1 METKCVTREGPH
13 HAWSLSLAIRPRV
26 PYELPRKGP
35 RRIVHLWSSRYHRF
49 TVKTL
54 SIALCALSLAAV
66 SAAAQSPAATEYRFT
81 FPDAVHHTVNV
92 DATFHTTGKAPL
104 TLHMSR
110 SSPGRYAAFEF
121 VSNVFEER
129 FTDGTGK
136 ALSATKT
143 DPRTWVV
150 AGSNGTVHVSYKLFG
165 DRVDGTFMAVDST
178 HAHLNWP
185 ATVLWAEGFDD
196 KPWKLTFDIP
206 AGSNWK
212 VATQLYPTADANTFT
227 APNLQYL
234 MDSPAELSNY
244 TLHTFTVAPLAA
256 GGKPQTIRVAAHAQA
271 SDAELN
277 DYFTGVEKIVREEQA
292 VFGELPNYEPGAYTF
307 LADALP
313 WDGRDGME
321 HRNSTVVTGTRL
333 TLESASHEYFHNWN
347 VERIRP
353 EGLEPFNF
361 RDVNMSYGMFIAEGF
376 TQYYGQLAMIRAGL
390 NSRADGMSTFA
401 YELSA
406 VLNTPG
412 TRYRSAMDMSRLA
425 PLVDG
430 SIDLFPT
437 NFNNTFVSYYTF
449 GAAVAFGLDLELRA
463 RSNGKVSLDDFE
475 RAMWLA
481 YGKPAATEPGLVAH
495 PYTIADV
502 QTQLAKVSG
511 DPVFAADFVKRHMAG
526 TDKID
531 YAPLLLKAGY
541 VLKAKGTPTLGR
553 ISLAMKGDP
562 VRRGGKPRNE
572 MLRVSAPTI
581 IGSPAYNAGLDLD
594 DELVSV
600 GGTTVTSQDDIEKA
614 IASHKV
620 GDSVELVFKRRGQQ
634 VKSNAT
640 LAADPMLQVT
650 EVANPTVEQQAF
662 RESWLGSK
670 AR

>member
-1 METKCVTREGPH
+1 MQREGR
-13 HAWSLSLAIRPRV
+13 AAVDSARESA
-26 PYELPRKGP
+26 
-35 RRIVHLWSSRYHRF
+35 SRYHRF
-49 TVKTL
+49 TVRTLVAALCSL
-54 SIALCALSLAAV
+54 SIAAV
-66 SAAAQSPAATEYRFT
+66 AAAAQAPAATEYRFT

-92 DATFHTTGKAPL
+92 DATFHTSGKEPL

-121 VSNVFEER
+121 VSNIFEET
-129 FTDGTGK
+129 FTDGAGK
-136 ALSATKT
+136 PLNATKT

-150 AGSNGTVHVSYKLFG
+150 KGGNGTVHVTYKLFG

-185 ATVLWAEGFDD
+185 ATVLWADGWDN
-196 KPWKLTFDIP
+196 KPWKLSFEVP

-212 VATQLYPTADANTFT
+212 IATQLYPTADASTFT

-244 TLHTFTVAPLAA
+244 ALHTFTVSPLTS

-271 SDAELN
+271 SAAELK
-277 DYFTGVEKIVREEQA
+277 DYFAGTEKIVREEQA
-292 VFGELPNYEPGAYTF
+292 VFGELPTYEPGTYTF
-307 LADALP
+307 LSDALP
-313 WDGRDGME
+313 WDNGDGME
-321 HRNSTVVTGTRL
+321 HRNSTVITGQRL
-333 TLESASHEYFHNWN
+333 SLDTVAHEYFHNWN

-390 NSRADGMSTFA
+390 NSRSDGMSQFG

-412 TRYRSAMDMSRLA
+412 ARYRSAMDMSRMA

-430 SIDLFPT
+430 ASDLFPT
-437 NFNNTFVSYYTF
+437 DFNNTFVSYYTF
-449 GAAVAFGLDLELRA
+449 GAAVALGLDLELRV

-481 YGKPAATEPGLVAH
+481 YGKPGASEPGLVAH
-495 PYTIADV
+495 PYTIQDV

-511 DPVFAADFVKRHMAG
+511 DPAFAADFVKRHMAG
-526 TDKID
+526 TDTID
-531 YAPLLLKAGY
+531 YAPLLWKAGY
-541 VLKAKGTPTLGR
+541 VLKPKGTPTLGR
-553 ISLAMKGDP
+553 IALVMKGDP

-572 MLRVSAPTI
+572 SLRVSAPTI

-600 GGTTVTSQDDIEKA
+600 AGTAITGQDDIDKA
-614 IASHKV
+614 IASRKV
-620 GDSVELVFKRRGQQ
+620 GDTVELVFRRRGEQ
-634 VKSNAT
+634 VKANAT
-640 LAADPMLQVT
+640 LAADPMLT
-650 EVANPTVEQQAF
+650 IKEADNATPEQKAF
-662 RESWLGSK
+662 RDAWLGSK
-670 AR
+670 VK